1 MIADLNDK
9 MMSFQRKKKLFHD
22 APITPFKMFLQ
33 GNLLLLIARNPEM
46 IVRCV
51 SSSDVFRSVTAT
63 TENTI
68 GL

>member
-9 MMSFQRKKKLFHD
+9 MMSFQRKKNCFMMHRSLL
-22 APITPFKMFLQ
+22 FKMFLQ
-33 GNLLLLIARNPEM
+33 GNLLLLIARNPKM

-51 SSSDVFRSVTAT
+51 SSSDIFRSVTAT

-68 GL
+68 G